1 MVWYYQMTP
10 NDPFDYDGANE
21 LILADLTFD
30 GTVRKVVMQA
40 NRNGFL
46 YVVERATG
54 KLLAAHKFVKV
65 NWADHIDLTTGR
77 PVWSAETK
85 AVLEQGV
92 KVNIW
97 PSVPGGKNWM
107 PMSFSPL
114 TAMIY
119 VNTIN
124 IGWEYEP
131 LPVAQVSNLKAGQ
144 PFTV

>member
-1 MVWYYQMTP
+1 
-10 NDPFDYDGANE
+10 
-21 LILADLTFD
+21 
-30 GTVRKVVMQA
+30 MQA

-54 KLLAAHKFVKV
+54 KLLAAYKFVKV
-65 NWADHIDLTTGR
+65 NWADHIDLSSGR

-97 PSVPGGKNWM
+97 PSVVEGKNWM

-124 IGWEYEP
+124 LG
-131 LPVAQVSNLKAGQ
+131 LGV
-144 PFTV
+144 